1 VLRAIWIVSA
11 LLLMANFAI
20 VVLLTEFAMHPPRMR
35 HNEDVALPAHN
46 IAESTD
52 STATLVSITAL
63 DGTALKA
70 WWFWPH
76 AGATRAVI
84 VCHGIADSAMGS
96 IGFAP
101 LFLKNGYAV
110 LVPESRGHGG
120 SRGFVTFGVQES
132 GDIMQWLAWLKQQ
145 GPTTFYGLGE
155 SLGGAILL
163 QSLAHGADFRA
174 VIAESS
180 YASFEEIADDRI
192 GKTLGPVFA
201 PLIVREAMLYARLR
215 YQVDLSQAD
224 PAAAIA
230 HSHVPILLI
239 HGLADNETPPKHSQK
254 MAKINPAIQ
263 LWLVPNAI
271 HTGAYFADP
280 KQFESR
286 ILSTFQPAP

>member
-1 VLRAIWIVSA
+1 VRRLIWIVCT
-11 LLLMANFAI
+11 LLLLANFAI

-52 STATLVSITAL
+52 STATLVSIRAP

-76 AGATRAVI
+76 TGATRAVI

-110 LVPESRGHGG
+110 LVPESRG
-120 SRGFVTFGVQES
+120 R
-132 GDIMQWLAWLKQQ
+132 LAWVKQQ

-192 GKTLGPVFA
+192 GKTLGPVLA

-215 YQVDLSQAD
+215 YHVDLSQAS

-239 HGLADNETPPKHSQK
+239 HGLADNETPPKHSQE
-254 MAKINPAIQ
+254 MAKTNPAVQ

-280 KQFESR
+280 KGFESR